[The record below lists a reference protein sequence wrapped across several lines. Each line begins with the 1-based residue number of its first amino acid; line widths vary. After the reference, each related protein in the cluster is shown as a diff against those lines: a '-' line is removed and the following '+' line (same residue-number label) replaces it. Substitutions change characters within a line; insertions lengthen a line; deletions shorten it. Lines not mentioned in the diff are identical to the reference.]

1 MLLRKGDEFATFRHM
16 KHIVMGTAGHVDH
29 GKTAL
34 IKRLTGVDT
43 DRLKEEK
50 ERGITIELGFASL
63 PLPDGRVLGV
73 VDVPGHERFVRN
85 MVAGAAGIDLV
96 AMVIAADEGVMPQ
109 TREHL
114 HICTLL
120 GIRKGFVALTKVDMV
135 DQEWLTLVREEIRE
149 FLRGTFLDEA
159 PVVAVSSLTGAGFPE
174 LIETIA
180 HVAEEVDEA
189 ADVGLFRLPVDRV
202 FTMKGFGTVVTGTL
216 TSGKVT
222 IGEEVE
228 ISPVG
233 LRARVRG
240 IQVHNRPV
248 DTAEAGQRTAVNL
261 QGIDRAVIER
271 GHVLTGPGTLAASQR
286 LDCLYRHL
294 AGAARKIKNRT
305 LVRLHTGTSE
315 VMARMILLDRDEL
328 ELGEEAYAQLALDA
342 SLAVVAGDRFVVRSY
357 SPVTTIG
364 GGVIIDPLPA
374 KHKRFSKEGLEEF
387 RLLSSGGETERVAVV
402 MSRAG
407 IGGITESRL
416 VVRTGIRRVELR
428 KLLDGMFSS
437 RRAILVDRDEMRVLS
452 GPVYVGLQARIIG
465 ELKEYHE
472 RFPLKEGISRE
483 ELRITLGMGAGSG
496 QKIFNMALRELEKRE
511 ELTAEK
517 EHLRLTGHQV
527 RLKGDMGDLREKLA
541 RVYREGGLSP
551 PTVREVLE
559 RFLDRK
565 KEIASL
571 LQVMTR
577 EGELVRISED
587 LNFHR
592 DALAQLREEYRK
604 FLDREGKATPASFRE
619 LTGLTRKFII
629 PLMEYFD
636 LTKLTI
642 RAGEHRILRERQEK

>member
-1 MLLRKGDEFATFRHM
+1 M

-63 PLPDGRVLGV
+63 SLPDGRVLGV

-96 AMVIAADEGVMPQ
+96 VMVIAADEGVMPQ

-114 HICTLL
+114 EICTLL
-120 GIRKGFVALTKVDMV
+120 GIRKGFVALTKIDMV
-135 DQEWLTLVREEIRE
+135 DEEWLTLVREDVRE
-149 FLRGTFLDEA
+149 FLRGTFLEDA
-159 PVVAVSSLTGAGFPE
+159 PVVPVSSLTEAGFPE

-180 HVAEEVDEA
+180 RVADEVEEA

-216 TSGKVT
+216 ASGRVT
-222 IGEEVE
+222 TGEEVE
-228 ISPVG
+228 IYPSG

-240 IQVHNRPV
+240 IQVHNQPV

-261 QGIDRAVIER
+261 QGVDRAVIER
-271 GHVLTGPGTLAASQR
+271 GYLLAGKGTLAVSQR

-294 AGAARKIKNRT
+294 AGAARKLKNRA
-305 LVRLHTGTSE
+305 LVRVHTGTSE

-328 ELGEEAYAQLALDA
+328 EPGEEANVQLLLDA
-342 SLAVVAGDRFVVRSY
+342 PLAVVAGDRFVVRTY
-357 SPVTTIG
+357 SPVTTVG
-364 GGVIIDPLPA
+364 GGMILDPLSA
-374 KHKRFSKEGLEEF
+374 KHKRFEQEALDEF
-387 RLLSSGGETERVAVV
+387 RLLAGGGEIEKLTVV
-402 MSRAG
+402 LARAG
-407 IGGITESRL
+407 IDGITEPRL
-416 VVRTGIRRVELR
+416 VIRTGIRRAELR
-428 KLLDGMFSS
+428 RRLEGMFSARS
-437 RRAILVDRDEMRVLS
+437 AVVVDREEARVLS
-452 GPVYVGLQARIIG
+452 GPVYAHLQMGIIG
-465 ELKEYHE
+465 ELKGYHE

-483 ELRITLGMGAGSG
+483 ELRTTLGMDDGAG
-496 QKIFNMALRELEKRE
+496 QKIFSMALRELEKRG
-511 ELTAEK
+511 ELITEK
-517 EHLRLTGHQV
+517 EHV
-527 RLKGDMGDLREKLA
+527 RLSGHHVQLKGEMGDLRESISG
-541 RVYREGGLSP
+541 VYRQGGLSP
-551 PTVREVLE
+551 PTVKEVLE
-559 RFLDRK
+559 RFPNLK

-571 LQVMTR
+571 IQVMTR
-577 EGELVRISED
+577 EGELIRISED
-587 LNFHR
+587 LNYHR
-592 DALAQLREEYRK
+592 DALARLREEYRK

-636 LTKLTI
+636 MTKLTI
-642 RAGEHRILRERQEK
+642 RAGEQRILRERQES